1 MLAAAVAGFA
11 LGLSLIVAIGAQNA
25 FVLRQGL
32 KGEHVFAVCLV
43 CAASDA
49 VLIVVGVGGFAALE
63 QALPGI
69 APAMRWGGAAFL
81 AVYGALSFRR
91 AFRSADALDPATAG
105 AGSLSA
111 ALATCL
117 AMTWL
122 NPHVYL
128 DTVVLLGS
136 VSAGYEGARA
146 AFAAG
151 GTLASFGFFFGLGYG
166 ARVLK
171 PFFARPFAWRI
182 LETVVGIT
190 MWVIAWS
197 LVQSSLPG

>member
-1 MLAAAVAGFA
+1 MLAASVSGFA

-49 VLIVVGVGGFAALE
+49 ILIVVGVGGFAALE
-63 QALPGI
+63 RALPGI
-69 APAMRWGGAAFL
+69 APVMTWGGAAFL

-91 AFRSADALDPATAG
+91 AFRSADALDPAAAG
-105 AGSLSA
+105 AGSLA
-111 ALATCL
+111 AAIATCL
-117 AMTWL
+117 ALTWL

-151 GTLASFGFFFGLGYG
+151 AALASFVFFFGLGYG
-166 ARVLK
+166 ASGLR
-171 PFFARPFAWRI
+171 PFFAQPFAWRV
-182 LETVVGIT
+182 LETAVGVT
-190 MWVIAWS
+190 MWAIAWR
-197 LVQSSLPG
+197 LAHSSLSA